1 MLGRAG
7 AVARRTV
14 TSCMGQLP
22 AAGLHP
28 QLACVQTARLDCLSD
43 YGAAPCSM
51 RMASGGNSAL
61 TTLPGRSSLTATA
74 RSLLVDTLDMVGA
87 WFSCLHSRPPEEATR
102 RAPVVVYICQKHD
115 MMPFQHARNCRC
127 CRCVISR
134 RWDSHGSRQR
144 R

>member
-1 MLGRAG
+1 MYAFATSESQGINAKFAALTGNPAIHKQTNSVLRVMLGRAG
-7 AVARRTV
+7 AMARRTV
-14 TSCMGQLP
+14 TGCMGQLP

-28 QLACVQTARLDCLSD
+28 QLACVQIAARQDCLSD

-87 WFSCLHSRPPEEATR
+87 
-102 RAPVVVYICQKHD
+102 
-115 MMPFQHARNCRC
+115 
-127 CRCVISR
+127 
-134 RWDSHGSRQR
+134 
-144 R
+144 